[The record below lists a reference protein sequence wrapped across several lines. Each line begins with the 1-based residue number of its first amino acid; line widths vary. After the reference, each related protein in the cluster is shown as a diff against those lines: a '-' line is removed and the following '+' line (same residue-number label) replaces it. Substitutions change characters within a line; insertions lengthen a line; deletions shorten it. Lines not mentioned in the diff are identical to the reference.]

1 MLIVDSHCDTL
12 LTVKDGR
19 GPLINRYNLS
29 RRFPQLQ
36 LFALF
41 SSKDSRQA
49 YEDSQLLLRA
59 FYDEIDQNA
68 NRISQVRSYADIER
82 TLASGKHAAML
93 SIEGGSAL
101 MGSTDILTDFYNAG
115 VRVIGLAWLS
125 NELAKSNRLSDGEA
139 DTGLSETGKK
149 IVREGNRLG
158 IIFDV
163 SHLSDQSFE
172 DLSALSSRPVI
183 ASHSNFR
190 ALCAHTRNLTDA
202 QARRIFEQD
211 GMIGLNL
218 YPPFISQGEAS
229 VDMLFEHLDHGL
241 ALGGENHIGFGGD
254 IDGIDSL
261 PAPLNESE
269 PIHDQLIELMLK
281 RNYSESL
288 VRKIA
293 YENYLSFFKKYL

>member
-12 LTVKDGR
+12 LAVKSGR
-19 GPLINRYNLS
+19 CSLINRYNLS
-29 RRFPQLQ
+29 RKHPQLQ

-41 SSKDSRQA
+41 SSETPRKA
-49 YEDSQLLLRA
+49 YEDSQLLLKA
-59 FYDEIDQNA
+59 FYAAVDKDTD
-68 NRISQVRSYADIER
+68 RITQVRSYADIER
-82 TLASGKHAAML
+82 ALASGKHAAML
-93 SIEGGSAL
+93 SVEGGSAL
-101 MGSTDILTDFYNAG
+101 MGSVDILEDFYNAG
-115 VRVIGLAWLS
+115 VRVVGLAWLS
-125 NELAKSNRLSDGEA
+125 NELAKSNRLSVGEA
-139 DTGLSETGKK
+139 DTGLTETGKK

-163 SHLSDQSFE
+163 SHLSDQSFYDVAE
-172 DLSALSSRPVI
+172 LANRPVI

-190 ALCAHTRNLTDA
+190 TLCAHTRNLTDA
-202 QARRIFEQD
+202 QARRIFELD

-218 YPPFISQGEAS
+218 YPPFISQSEAS

-241 ALGGENHIGFGGD
+241 SLGGEHHIGFGGD

-269 PIHDQLIELMLK
+269 SIHDQLIELML
-281 RNYSESL
+281 RHNYSEAL
-288 VRKIA
+288 VRGIA